1 MSVSLVAHIRQKMDE
16 AYSAALHEYIKFRT
30 GAHAY
35 ETPYNRSTE
44 HQHAARFREAEE
56 QLKFEIGSSHIDH
69 NQAAAE
75 RAASER
81 QADRIGVGREPAS
94 PVLSRQQALI
104 HKVSSLSAP
113 CESSGMN

>member
-94 PVLSRQQALI
+94 PVPSRQQALI